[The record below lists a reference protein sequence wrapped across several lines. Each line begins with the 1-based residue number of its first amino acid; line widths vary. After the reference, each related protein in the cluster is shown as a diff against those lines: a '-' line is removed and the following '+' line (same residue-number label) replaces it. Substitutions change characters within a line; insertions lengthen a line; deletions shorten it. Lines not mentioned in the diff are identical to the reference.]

1 MTCPCATLPMRAPRE
16 SRAWDAMRRDISA
29 QGGEM
34 RFSSARYAMQSRS
47 TASIAT
53 ALCPCLSRCASCP
66 LSPCILSS
74 HSSSLP
80 CRDHRYAAHAP
91 QLHSHTATALLLQ
104 SSSPTRVVFCSL
116 VRLRSFRLWNTT
128 AQPWVVAPRAT
139 VGPRRPGPQSC
150 SQWLIVQPQ
159 SVSVPHDLSM
169 RYTAHASTAREQS
182 VGCYEKR
189 HVADIAIRL
198 WARTHAGI
206 PPALAFS

>member
-47 TASIAT
+47 AASIAT

-104 SSSPTRVVFCSL
+104 SSS
-116 VRLRSFRLWNTT
+116 
-128 AQPWVVAPRAT
+128 AQWYDSITVVARSLCGWRNIVAQTWSRCEPAAAKCEASVRSARVSARVCVCVFVSPNPSFEPSPCCLPT
-139 VGPRRPGPQSC
+139 VNQRDRWC
-150 SQWLIVQPQ
+150 
-159 SVSVPHDLSM
+159 
-169 RYTAHASTAREQS
+169 TALCGRSTSHIA
-182 VGCYEKR
+182 VG
-189 HVADIAIRL
+189 
-198 WARTHAGI
+198 G
-206 PPALAFS
+206 